1 MIKPPI
7 PVDELLRLE
16 SLRKLDILD
25 TAPED
30 RFDRITRLAKNIFEV
45 EIALVSLV
53 DSDRQWFKSRQGLS
67 ACETG
72 RDISFCGHAILT
84 DEILVVNDAHIDER
98 FTDNPLVTEDPSI
111 RFYAGYPLRAPSG
124 HKVGT
129 LCIIDPRPREFDDEA
144 RRTLRELG
152 EMVEQQ
158 FAISMLL
165 NSDPVTGLL
174 NRQGFCQVSTH
185 VAAVCERSQSPASL
199 MLVSVPNL
207 RLIER
212 TQGPDGRDSAL
223 TEIARMLRA
232 TVRESDVVAR
242 VDDDTFAVFLTGTDE
257 ESRQTTQSPLQA
269 RIEERNAAPNL
280 TYEVEVEMTS
290 VRYDAEQHERINDLI
305 DEAFR
310 KRDSDAAAG
319 RSVASRTR

>member
-16 SLRKLDILD
+16 TLRKLDILD

-30 RFDRITRLAKNIFEV
+30 RFDRITRLAKRIFDV
-45 EIALVSLV
+45 DIALVSLV

-72 RDISFCGHAILT
+72 RDISFCGHAILS

-98 FTDNPLVTEDPSI
+98 FSDNPLVTEDPGI
-111 RFYAGYPLRAPSG
+111 RFYAGYPLRAPNG
-124 HKVGT
+124 HRIGT
-129 LCIIDPRPREFDDEA
+129 LCIIDKHPRELDEEA
-144 RRTLRELG
+144 RNTLRELG

-158 FAISMLL
+158 LAISMLM

-174 NRQGFCQVSTH
+174 NRSGFCQVATH

-199 MLVSVPNL
+199 MLVTVPHLN
-207 RLIER
+207 LIEKAH
-212 TQGPDGRDSAL
+212 GPDGRDRAL
-223 TEIARMLRA
+223 TEVAQMLRA

-242 VDDDTFAVFLTGTDE
+242 IADNTFCVFLTGTDE
-257 ESRQTTQSPLQA
+257 ERRHTTQSPLQA
-269 RIEERNAAPNL
+269 RINERNAAPNVV
-280 TYEVEVEMTS
+280 YEVEVHMTC
-290 VRYDAEQHERINDLI
+290 VRYDADKHERINSLV
-305 DEAFR
+305 DEALH
-310 KRDSDAAAG
+310 KRDTEAAEENPVAR
-319 RSVASRTR
+319 RSR